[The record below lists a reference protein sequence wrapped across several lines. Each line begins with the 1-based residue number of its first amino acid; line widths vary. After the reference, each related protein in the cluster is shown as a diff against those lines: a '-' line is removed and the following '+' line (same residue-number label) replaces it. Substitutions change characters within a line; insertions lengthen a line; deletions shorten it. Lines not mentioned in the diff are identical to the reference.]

1 MFGLNKGAIRAPRQ
15 VDVWQVGAAALLA
28 SWKLITTYSE
38 WKANSQKAEDN
49 ATP

>member
-1 MFGLNKGAIRAPRQ
+1 MFGLNKGQLRTPRQ

-38 WKANSQKAEDN
+38 WKATTQKEEDN